1 MILDNMFT
9 ILSFLADFASS
20 WRLCIAAIVGIG
32 LAILFHTILGHGTW
46 VYFLSVPT
54 GLAGVIGG
62 IIWELKS

>member
-1 MILDNMFT
+1 MIFDDIFDIFT
-9 ILSFLADFASS
+9 VIFDFASS